1 MVEAG
6 QGVGARDS
14 LISTTAPVLRHC
26 EVIKARASAA
36 NLLHLGGPQ
45 VNLRQQQQEEEEETE
60 YEQYYSLHYCYYWN
74 NWLKSSHLTLYN
86 IS

>member
-45 VNLRQQQQEEEEETE
+45 VNLRQQQEEEEETE